1 MFKRYDMQQQQTQQQ
16 SASSAKTSTQASTSN
31 VANAPITT
39 TVIPSHILLQQQLA
53 AAAAAA
59 AAGINQ
65 PPATIAATHLLSV
78 AAIAS
83 GEVGNAL
90 DLNGGSGGGGGSHH
104 HHQQQQP
111 QPRALIHHQPRQ
123 AHTNQRAHANNNT
136 NLSVGEAPTIITNV
150 MAATVEEKIKIIS
163 TAIKSEPL
171 HEFIALTKN
180 SAAAAASS
188 SATVTAINNGGGG
201 SGGGLHHSNIS
212 NISINHNSNNTL
224 SNNNNSNNNNNHG
237 KPSPPI
243 QNNNNNN
250 NNGNNIIALTVNTLP
265 SASAS
270 ASSSGTSISIA
281 GNNKSS
287 INHANAAT
295 ATTIAVTPLNTAN
308 TINLVVGGGGGGG
321 VSATSATSTV
331 SGGGT
336 LVITSGGSHGNAT
349 SAATSTV
356 SVAAGN
362 AAGNTANGHL
372 VFVPKR
378 ARLECPPSNEEWIS
392 TSSPGSVPSS
402 APPLSPSPGSQNH
415 SYSANMSNGYSSP
428 LSAGSYDPYSPNG
441 KPGRDDLSPSS
452 SLNGY
457 SANDSCDVKKIKK
470 GPAPRLQEE
479 LCLVCGD
486 RASGYHYNALTCEG
500 CKGFFRRSVTKKA
513 VYCCK
518 FGHCC
523 EMDMYMRRKC
533 QECRLKKCLAVGMRP
548 ECVVPE
554 NLNLQ
559 KRREKNLQK
568 NKGKPTADDSPI
580 ICKNELIKNE
590 ILELMNCEQPSH
602 PTCPLLPD
610 DIVAKCKA
618 SNIPPLTRNQLAVIY
633 KLIWYQDGYE
643 QPSEEDLKRIMST
656 PDENES
662 PNDVSFRH
670 ITEITI
676 LTVQLIVEFAK
687 GLPAFTKIPQEDQ
700 ITLLKACSSEVM
712 MLRMARRYD
721 HNSDSIFFANNRS
734 YTRDAYK
741 MAGVADNIEDL
752 LHFCRQMYSM
762 KVDNVEYALLTA
774 IVIFSDRP
782 GLEQAE
788 LVEAIQSYY
797 ISTLRVY
804 ILNRHCGDT
813 MSLVFF
819 AKLLSILTEL
829 RTLGNQNA
837 EMCFSLKLKNRKLPK
852 FLEEIWDVHAVP
864 PSVQSH
870 IQATQAER
878 ESIEARSAVC
888 ASTSTSAAASSSGS
902 PTDMISGSSGGGGF
916 ANHSPSSTPVSSS
929 AIGMNGGL
937 TSATTTSGYGMP
949 LKQEY
954 IMGPGSGIGIGG
966 NLTLK
971 SEHLI
976 GMQLSG
982 DHHMMGLQ
990 LKQEHLMGGGDNNTA
1005 A

>member
-1 MFKRYDMQQQQTQQQ
+1 M
-16 SASSAKTSTQASTSN
+16 
-31 VANAPITT
+31 
-39 TVIPSHILLQQQLA
+39 
-53 AAAAAA
+53 
-59 AAGINQ
+59 
-65 PPATIAATHLLSV
+65 
-78 AAIAS
+78 
-83 GEVGNAL
+83 
-90 DLNGGSGGGGGSHH
+90 
-104 HHQQQQP
+104 
-111 QPRALIHHQPRQ
+111 
-123 AHTNQRAHANNNT
+123 
-136 NLSVGEAPTIITNV
+136 
-150 MAATVEEKIKIIS
+150 
-163 TAIKSEPL
+163 
-171 HEFIALTKN
+171 
-180 SAAAAASS
+180 
-188 SATVTAINNGGGG
+188 
-201 SGGGLHHSNIS
+201 
-212 NISINHNSNNTL
+212 
-224 SNNNNSNNNNNHG
+224 
-237 KPSPPI
+237 
-243 QNNNNNN
+243 
-250 NNGNNIIALTVNTLP
+250 
-265 SASAS
+265 
-270 ASSSGTSISIA
+270 
-281 GNNKSS
+281 
-287 INHANAAT
+287 
-295 ATTIAVTPLNTAN
+295 
-308 TINLVVGGGGGGG
+308 
-321 VSATSATSTV
+321 
-331 SGGGT
+331 
-336 LVITSGGSHGNAT
+336 
-349 SAATSTV
+349 
-356 SVAAGN
+356 
-362 AAGNTANGHL
+362 
-372 VFVPKR
+372 
-378 ARLECPPSNEEWIS
+378 LE
-392 TSSPGSVPSS
+392 
-402 APPLSPSPGSQNH
+402 
-415 SYSANMSNGYSSP
+415 
-428 LSAGSYDPYSPNG
+428 
-441 KPGRDDLSPSS
+441 GRDDLSPSS

-500 CKGFFRRSVTKKA
+500 CKGFFRRSVTKNA

-518 FGHCC
+518 FGRSC

-533 QECRLKKCLAVGMRP
+533 QECRMKKCLAVGMRP

-554 NLNLQ
+554 NQ
-559 KRREKNLQK
+559 CAMKRREKKAQK
-568 NKGKPTADDSPI
+568 EKEKQTTGNSPI
-580 ICKNELIKNE
+580 ICKTESIKNE
-590 ILELMNCEQPSH
+590 ILELMNCEPPSH

-662 PNDVSFRH
+662 PNDISFRH

-782 GLEQAE
+782 GLEKAQ
-788 LVEAIQSYY
+788 LVEEIQSYY
-797 ISTLRVY
+797 IDTLRVY
-804 ILNRHCGDT
+804 IINRHCGDS

-878 ESIEARSAVC
+878 EGLEPNTAV
-888 ASTSTSAAASSSGS
+888 ATTSTSAAASSSSGS
-902 PTDMISGSSGGGGF
+902 PTDMVTGSSGGGF
-916 ANHSPSSTPVSSS
+916 ANHSPNSTPVSSS
-929 AIGMNGGL
+929 AIGLNGGL
-937 TSATTTSGYGMP
+937 SSATTAGTSSLYGMP

-982 DHHMMGLQ
+982 DHHMMGIQ
-990 LKQEHLMGGGDNNTA
+990 LKQEHMMGGMDHNTA

>member
-1 MFKRYDMQQQQTQQQ
+1 MYRLNVQQQQSQQQ
-16 SASSAKTSTQASTSN
+16 ATSSASAAASSSSTSS
-31 VANAPITT
+31 NAKSTT
-39 TVIPSHILLQQQLA
+39 QSSTSSAASATATVIPSHIFLQQQLA

-83 GEVGNAL
+83 GEGATAL
-90 DLNGGSGGGGGSHH
+90 DLNGGAH
-104 HHQQQQP
+104 HHQQ
-111 QPRALIHHQPRQ
+111 RTLIQQPRQ
-123 AHTNQRAHANNNT
+123 AHVTHHQRLHAKNNSSIAP
-136 NLSVGEAPTIITNV
+136 NLHLGEKPTIITNV
-150 MAATVEEKIKIIS
+150 LAASVEEKIKIIS
-163 TAIKSEPL
+163 TAIKAEPL
-171 HEFIALTKN
+171 HEVIALTKSGSSASATPAPPSASVSMTAVNSN
-180 SAAAAASS
+180 SA
-188 SATVTAINNGGGG
+188 
-201 SGGGLHHSNIS
+201 HSNIS
-212 NISINHNSNNTL
+212 NTSINHNSNNTL
-224 SNNNNSNNNNNHG
+224 SNSNSNNNHGSVGHNSNTANSMNNG
-237 KPSPPI
+237 
-243 QNNNNNN
+243 NNN
-250 NNGNNIIALTVNTLP
+250 NNIIALTVNTLP
-265 SASAS
+265 STAS
-270 ASSSGTSISIA
+270 SSSGTSISVA
-281 GNNKSS
+281 ANKSS
-287 INHANAAT
+287 SN
-295 ATTIAVTPLNTAN
+295 ATTTTALAVSPLNNMN
-308 TINLVVGGGGGGG
+308 TINLVVGGGGS
-321 VSATSATSTV
+321 SAGPASTSNNSGAV
-331 SGGGT
+331 GGGGT
-336 LVITSGGSHGNAT
+336 LVITTGGNHGGAT
-349 SAATSTV
+349 SSSSAAAAAAGS
-356 SVAAGN
+356 SAGN
-362 AAGNTANGHL
+362 AANGHL
-372 VFVPKR
+372 VFASKR
-378 ARLECPPSNEEWIS
+378 MRLECPPSNEEWIS

-415 SYSANMSNGYSSP
+415 SYSANMSNGYASP
-428 LSAGSYDPYSPNG
+428 MSAGSYDPYSPNG

-500 CKGFFRRSVTKKA
+500 CKGFFRRSVTKNA

-518 FGHCC
+518 FGRSC

-533 QECRLKKCLAVGMRP
+533 QECRMKKCLAVGMRP

-554 NLNLQ
+554 NQ
-559 KRREKNLQK
+559 CAMKRREKKAQK
-568 NKGKPTADDSPI
+568 EKEKQTTGNSPI
-580 ICKNELIKNE
+580 ICKTESIKNE
-590 ILELMNCEQPSH
+590 ILELMNCEPPSH

-662 PNDVSFRH
+662 PNDISFRH

-782 GLEQAE
+782 GLEKAQ
-788 LVEAIQSYY
+788 LVEEIQSYY
-797 ISTLRVY
+797 IDTLRVY
-804 ILNRHCGDT
+804 IINRHCGDS

-878 ESIEARSAVC
+878 EGLEPNTAV
-888 ASTSTSAAASSSGS
+888 ATTSTSAAASSSSGS
-902 PTDMISGSSGGGGF
+902 PTDMVTGSSGGGF
-916 ANHSPSSTPVSSS
+916 ANHSPNSTPVSSS
-929 AIGMNGGL
+929 AIGLNGGL
-937 TSATTTSGYGMP
+937 SSATTAGTSSLYGMP

-982 DHHMMGLQ
+982 DHHMMGIQ
-990 LKQEHLMGGGDNNTA
+990 LKQEHMMGGMDHNTA

>member
-1 MFKRYDMQQQQTQQQ
+1 MYRLNVQQQQQQSQQQ
-16 SASSAKTSTQASTSN
+16 STSSASTSNAKTSTQTSTTS
-31 VANAPITT
+31 AAAAAAPTT
-39 TVIPSHILLQQQLA
+39 TTIIPSHILLQQQLA

-59 AAGINQ
+59 AAGVNQ

-83 GEVGNAL
+83 GEVSNAL
-90 DLNGGSGGGGGSHH
+90 DLNGL
-104 HHQQQQP
+104 HQQQ
-111 QPRALIHHQPRQ
+111 RTLIHQPRQ
-123 AHTNQRAHANNNT
+123 AHVTHHQRLHANNNNNHNT
-136 NLSVGEAPTIITNV
+136 TSITLGEKPTIITNV
-150 MAATVEEKIKIIS
+150 LAASVEEKIKIIS
-163 TAIKSEPL
+163 TAIKTEPL
-171 HEFIALTKN
+171 HEVIALTKN
-180 SAAAAASS
+180 SSAPATAVAAPTSASLTAVNSS
-188 SATVTAINNGGGG
+188 S
-201 SGGGLHHSNIS
+201 SHSNFS
-212 NISINHNSNNTL
+212 NTSINRNSNNNTL
-224 SNNNNSNNNNNHG
+224 SNSNSNNSNNNHGNTGHNNNSNN
-237 KPSPPI
+237 S
-243 QNNNNNN
+243 
-250 NNGNNIIALTVNTLP
+250 NNIIALTVSTLP
-265 SASAS
+265 ST
-270 ASSSGTSISIA
+270 ASSTSGTSISVA
-281 GNNKSS
+281 ANKSS
-287 INHANAAT
+287 STVSN
-295 ATTIAVTPLNTAN
+295 ATTIAVSPLNNVN
-308 TINLVVGGGGGGG
+308 TINLVVGGGGAAAAGG
-321 VSATSATSTV
+321 VSGAASTSSGGA
-331 SGGGT
+331 GGGT
-336 LVITSGGSHGNAT
+336 LVITTGGNHSATASSSSAAAASGNAG
-349 SAATSTV
+349 S
-356 SVAAGN
+356 G
-362 AAGNTANGHL
+362 TANGHL

-415 SYSANMSNGYSSP
+415 SYSANMSNGYASP
-428 LSAGSYDPYSPNG
+428 MSAGSYDPYSPNG

-457 SANDSCDVKKIKK
+457 SANESCDVKKIKK

-500 CKGFFRRSVTKKA
+500 CKGFFRRSVTKNA

-518 FGHCC
+518 FGRSC

-533 QECRLKKCLAVGMRP
+533 QECRMKKCLAVGMRP

-554 NLNLQ
+554 NQ
-559 KRREKNLQK
+559 CAMKRREKKAQK
-568 NKGKPTADDSPI
+568 EKEKQTTGNSPI
-580 ICKNELIKNE
+580 ICKSESIKNE
-590 ILELMNCEQPSH
+590 ILELMNCEPPSH

-662 PNDVSFRH
+662 PNDISFRH

-782 GLEQAE
+782 GLEKAE

-797 ISTLRVY
+797 INTLRVY
-804 ILNRHCGDT
+804 IINRHCGDT
-813 MSLVFF
+813 KSLVFF

-878 ESIEARSAVC
+878 ESLEANAAVV
-888 ASTSTSAAASSSGS
+888 ATTSTSAAASSSSGS
-902 PTDMISGSSGGGGF
+902 PTDMVSGGF
-916 ANHSPSSTPVSSS
+916 ANHSPNSTSVSSS

-937 TSATTTSGYGMP
+937 SSATTPGTPSLYGMP

-982 DHHMMGLQ
+982 DHHMMGIQ
-990 LKQEHLMGGGDNNTA
+990 LKQEHMMGGVDHNTA